1 MSSLK
6 VHIVGASGS
15 GTTTLARALAP
26 ALGAIAL
33 DSDDYY
39 WLPTQ
44 PPFRDRRDRALRHQ
58 LVMADLNL
66 HPRAILSGAIIGW
79 GDDLEHAFDLVVFLS
94 LPHELRVRRLREREL
109 ARYGQINEPFIAWAA
124 GYDDDP
130 PSSSTRNRRRQHEW
144 LSERRCPV
152 LRLEGDLTVAER
164 VALTRQQLA
173 PLSLAAP

>member
-1 MSSLK
+1 MSPLK
-6 VHIVGASGS
+6 IYIVGASGS

-26 ALGAIAL
+26 ELGATAL
-33 DSDDYY
+33 DSDDYF

-58 LVMADLNL
+58 LVMADVEQ

-94 LPHELRVRRLREREL
+94 LPHDLRVSRLRDREL
-109 ARYGQINEPFIAWAA
+109 ARNGQINEPFIAWAA

-130 PSSSTRNRRRQHEW
+130 PTSSTRNRRRQHEW
-144 LSERRCPV
+144 LGERRCPV

>member
-26 ALGAIAL
+26 ALGATAL
-33 DSDDYY
+33 DSDDYF
-39 WLPTQ
+39 WWPTD
-44 PPFRDRRDRALRHQ
+44 PPFRDRRDRAVRHR
-58 LVMADLNL
+58 LVMADLVQ

-79 GDDLEHAFDLVVFLS
+79 GDDVEHAFDLVVFLS
-94 LPHELRVRRLREREL
+94 LPHDLRVSRLRAREL
-109 ARYGQINEPFIAWAA
+109 ARYGRINEPFIAWAA

-130 PSSSTRNRRRQHEW
+130 PTSPTRNRRRQLEW
-144 LSERRCPV
+144 LTARRCPV

-164 VALTRQQLA
+164 VARVLEQLA
-173 PLSLAAP
+173 PLAPSAP